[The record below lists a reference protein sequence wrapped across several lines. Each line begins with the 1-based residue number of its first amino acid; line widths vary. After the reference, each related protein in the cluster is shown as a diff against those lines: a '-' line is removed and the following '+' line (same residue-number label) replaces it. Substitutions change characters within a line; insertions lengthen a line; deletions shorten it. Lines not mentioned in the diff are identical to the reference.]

1 MRLWKNEGFCFVFS
15 CKSRGATN
23 TLQVIAFYG
32 IAHKCKTRAVSVGVL
47 VLLKWEPYVPVLLLY
62 RGKIK
67 PFLVDSLWMPAGC
80 VLLFQEMLGLG
91 AGDQQGWL
99 WPWPPGRPSSRADG
113 AQAAFKQCSQACPV

>member
-1 MRLWKNEGFCFVFS
+1 M
-15 CKSRGATN
+15 
-23 TLQVIAFYG
+23 
-32 IAHKCKTRAVSVGVL
+32 GVL
-47 VLLKWEPYVPVLLLY
+47 VLLKWEPYLPVLLLY

-80 VLLFQEMLGLG
+80 ELLFQVMLGLG